1 MERTVYRKQEINQY
15 TFIIEQIPIAFDL
28 EPIKCKL
35 DISHNEGNA
44 LELLVRLAKEAAN
57 RARPK
62 AAFKMCSLDVLNKDQ
77 VQIEGVTFTSSLR
90 QQLTGRSRIFPY
102 LITEGTELAEWSLS
116 LDLLDQIFVYTLRE
130 AIVGQYRSLLEKK
143 ILEQYGISQI
153 SAMNPGSLEAWP
165 LSEQAQF
172 FQLMAPVSE
181 SLGITLLTSML
192 MKPEFSVSG
201 IFFQTDTKY
210 YNCQL
215 CPRAHCS
222 NRKAPSTVV

>member
-1 MERTVYRKQEINQY
+1 MNQY

-28 EPIKCKL
+28 ESIKCKL

-77 VQIEGVTFTSSLR
+77 VQIEGVTFTSSLLR
-90 QQLTGRSRIFPY
+90 QQLAGRSRIFPY

-130 AIVGQYRSLLEKK
+130 AIVGQYSSLLEKK

-165 LSEQAQF
+165 LSE
-172 FQLMAPVSE
+172 
-181 SLGITLLTSML
+181 
-192 MKPEFSVSG
+192 
-201 IFFQTDTKY
+201 
-210 YNCQL
+210 
-215 CPRAHCS
+215 
-222 NRKAPSTVV
+222 